1 VIGSHLLVIF
11 RPSSFI
17 PPTSF
22 EMPCM
27 TVRDARY
34 SGPGSPLDAPIGKL

>member
-1 VIGSHLLVIF
+1 VIGGHLLAIF

-22 EMPCM
+22 ETSRM
-27 TVRDARY
+27 TLCDARY
-34 SGPGSPLDAPIGKL
+34 SGPGSPLDAPIGRL